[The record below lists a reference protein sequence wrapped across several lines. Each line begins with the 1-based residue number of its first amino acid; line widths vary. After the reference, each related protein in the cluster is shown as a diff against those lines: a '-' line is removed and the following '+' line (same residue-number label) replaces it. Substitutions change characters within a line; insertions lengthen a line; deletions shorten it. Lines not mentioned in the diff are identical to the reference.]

1 MTFQANAELS
11 RGQEG
16 NVEGKGGQEELRWGT
31 EGNTLT

>member
-1 MTFQANAELS
+1 MTFQANVELS

-16 NVEGKGGQEELRWGT
+16 NVEEKRGQEELRWGT